1 MSNNTSR
8 ESFLKGALILSLAG
22 VIVKIMGAFFRI
34 PLSNL
39 IGSIG
44 MGYYQVVYP
53 IYTLFLTLAVAG
65 FPTALAKLVSEQRA
79 VGDFKGANKTFR
91 ISYTVLFITGLI
103 SFSIFFFGAE
113 FISTVIL
120 KNSGAYAAMVAISP
134 ALLFVPLMS
143 SYRGYFQGRR
153 DMTKIA
159 VSQVIEQFFRVS
171 LGLFLGYM
179 LMKSYGPEMGAA
191 GGVLGAAIGGFAS
204 AAFLIYI
211 YLRNTKERKA
221 EIAHSSHIKTESTGT
236 ILKKLLYVAIPIT
249 IGACVM
255 PLVNMVDSVIVVRR
269 LQVAGFDIDMANS
282 LLGQLSGMAIPI
294 VNLPVVID
302 QAIGMSLVP
311 SISEAYALNQIN
323 RARKEAKTGLKTILL
338 VVLPCTFGLA
348 ALATPIMSLLFPSIE
363 ATGPAS
369 LGTLL
374 FVVAPSAI
382 FLGLVYAQNGILQ
395 GMGKPMVPVIALLVG
410 MLFKVVISYTL
421 TGIASVNIIGSGIGT
436 VSAYAVASII
446 EFIYI
451 KKHMQLKLSPKEF
464 IIKPLLTVITMFV
477 VVKLSYGV
485 TVGFLGNALAT
496 LISISIGGIVYGLVL
511 LGIGGITKEELM
523 SMPKGEKIYSILRK
537 FKLMK

>member
-221 EIAHSSHIKTESTGT
+221 EIAYSSHIKTESTGT

-382 FLGLVYAQNGILQ
+382 FLGLVYAQNEILQ
-395 GMGKPMVPVIALLVG
+395 GMGKPMVPVMALLVG

>member
-1 MSNNTSR
+1 
-8 ESFLKGALILSLAG
+8 
-22 VIVKIMGAFFRI
+22 
-34 PLSNL
+34 
-39 IGSIG
+39 
-44 MGYYQVVYP
+44 
-53 IYTLFLTLAVAG
+53 
-65 FPTALAKLVSEQRA
+65 
-79 VGDFKGANKTFR
+79 
-91 ISYTVLFITGLI
+91 
-103 SFSIFFFGAE
+103 
-113 FISTVIL
+113 
-120 KNSGAYAAMVAISP
+120 
-134 ALLFVPLMS
+134 
-143 SYRGYFQGRR
+143 
-153 DMTKIA
+153 
-159 VSQVIEQFFRVS
+159 
-171 LGLFLGYM
+171 
-179 LMKSYGPEMGAA
+179 
-191 GGVLGAAIGGFAS
+191 
-204 AAFLIYI
+204 
-211 YLRNTKERKA
+211 
-221 EIAHSSHIKTESTGT
+221 
-236 ILKKLLYVAIPIT
+236 
-249 IGACVM
+249 
-255 PLVNMVDSVIVVRR
+255 
-269 LQVAGFDIDMANS
+269 MANS

-395 GMGKPMVPVIALLVG
+395 GMGKPMVPVMALLVG

>member
-1 MSNNTSR
+1 MSNNTNK

-22 VIVKIMGAFFRI
+22 IIVKIMGAFFRI

-79 VGDFKGANKTFR
+79 IGDFKGANKTFR

-348 ALATPIMSLLFPSIE
+348 ALATPIMSLLYPSIE

-395 GMGKPMVPVIALLVG
+395 GMGKPMVPVMALLVG

-464 IIKPLLTVITMFV
+464 IIKPLLTVVTMFV

>member
-39 IGSIG
+39 IGSIV

-53 IYTLFLTLAVAG
+53 IYTLFLSLAVAG

-363 ATGPAS
+363 ATGTAS

-395 GMGKPMVPVIALLVG
+395 GMGKPMVPVMALLVG

>member
-395 GMGKPMVPVIALLVG
+395 GMGKPMVPVMALLVG

-511 LGIGGITKEELM
+511 IGGITKEELM

>member
-311 SISEAYALNQIN
+311 SISEAYALNQNN

-395 GMGKPMVPVIALLVG
+395 GMGKPMVPVMALLVG

>member
-53 IYTLFLTLAVAG
+53 IYTLFLILAVAG

-395 GMGKPMVPVIALLVG
+395 GMGKPMVPVMALLVG

>member
-134 ALLFVPLMS
+134 ALSFVPLMS

-395 GMGKPMVPVIALLVG
+395 GMGKPMVPVMALLVG

>member
-348 ALATPIMSLLFPSIE
+348 ALATPIMSLLF
-363 ATGPAS
+363 
-369 LGTLL
+369 
-374 FVVAPSAI
+374 VVAPSAI

-395 GMGKPMVPVIALLVG
+395 GMGKPMVPVMALLVG

>member
-395 GMGKPMVPVIALLVG
+395 GMGKPMVPVMALLVG

-496 LISISIGGIVYGLVL
+496 LISISIGGFVYGLVL

>member
-1 MSNNTSR
+1 MSNNTNK

-22 VIVKIMGAFFRI
+22 IIVKIMGAFFRI

-79 VGDFKGANKTFR
+79 IGDFKGANKTFR

-395 GMGKPMVPVIALLVG
+395 GMGKPMVPVMALMVG
-410 MLFKVVISYTL
+410 MIFKVVISYTL

-451 KKHMQLKLSPKEF
+451 KKHMQLKLSLKEF
-464 IIKPLLTVITMFV
+464 IIKPLLTVVTMFV

>member
-179 LMKSYGPEMGAA
+179 LMKSYGSEMGAA

-395 GMGKPMVPVIALLVG
+395 GMGKPMVRVMALLVG

>member
-395 GMGKPMVPVIALLVG
+395 GMGKPMVPVMALLVG

-523 SMPKGEKIYSILRK
+523 SRPKGEKIYAILRK

>member
-382 FLGLVYAQNGILQ
+382 FLGLVYTQNGILQ
-395 GMGKPMVPVIALLVG
+395 GMGKPMVPVMALLVG

>member
-395 GMGKPMVPVIALLVG
+395 GMGKPMVSVMALLVG

>member
-395 GMGKPMVPVIALLVG
+395 GMGKPMVPVMALLVG

-421 TGIASVNIIGSGIGT
+421 TGIASVNIIGSDIGT

>member
-255 PLVNMVDSVIVVRR
+255 PLVNMVDSVIVDRR

-395 GMGKPMVPVIALLVG
+395 GMGKPMVPVMALLVG

>member
-221 EIAHSSHIKTESTGT
+221 EIAYSSHIKTESTGT

-382 FLGLVYAQNGILQ
+382 FLGLVYAQNEILQ
-395 GMGKPMVPVIALLVG
+395 GMGKPMVPVMALLVG

-436 VSAYAVASII
+436 LSAYAVASII

>member
-395 GMGKPMVPVIALLVG
+395 GMGKPMVPVMALLVG

-436 VSAYAVASII
+436 VSAYAVASLI
-446 EFIYI
+446 EFMYI
-451 KKHMQLKLSPKEF
+451 KKHMKLKLSPKEF
-464 IIKPLLTVITMFV
+464 VIKPLMTVATMYV
-477 VVKLSYGV
+477 VVKLAYGL
-485 TVGFLGNALAT
+485 TSGILGNALST
-496 LISISIGGIVYGLVL
+496 LVSIAIGGVVYVLVL
-511 LGIGGITKEELM
+511 LGIGGVKKEELLT
-523 SMPKGEKIYSILRK
+523 MPKGEKIYSILKK
-537 FKLMK
+537 FKLMR

>member
-395 GMGKPMVPVIALLVG
+395 GMGKPMVPVMALLVG

-421 TGIASVNIIGSGIGT
+421 TGIESINIIGSGIGT

-451 KKHMQLKLSPKEF
+451 KKHMKLKLSLKEF

-477 VVKLSYGV
+477 VVKLTYGV

-496 LISISIGGIVYGLVL
+496 LVSISIGGVVYGLVL

>member
-211 YLRNTKERKA
+211 YLRNTKERKV

-395 GMGKPMVPVIALLVG
+395 GMGKPMVPVMALLVG

>member
-221 EIAHSSHIKTESTGT
+221 EIAHSPHIKTESTGT

-395 GMGKPMVPVIALLVG
+395 GMGKPMVPVMALLVG

-537 FKLMK
+537 FTLMK